1 MCSQLALIQWNYFQ
15 PEPSHSTLICSNKLQ
30 FQFYGTFQYHNVG
43 FTLSLEKSTKI
54 LNLRIFL
61 SGREKSPEMVQLA
74 SWPHNLYKRKTKHIY
89 CVCVNTHVHVFFFS
103 LSFFS
108 ATSSPLN
115 TTCLGL
121 WLWIDISMDFS
132 IAGCVK
138 GDRLFV
144 FPLEKNWN
152 RLFLSKVGRDLW
164 QRGPA
169 HLYRQVCCRLPQI
182 DHQLGSNS
190 FRCRFTMTLAVGCSA
205 DRPRQIDVQFSE
217 RRSWLHTTWGS

>member
-1 MCSQLALIQWNYFQ
+1 MGEISRDGTTSIMTTQSLQKK
-15 PEPSHSTLICSNKLQ
+15 NKTYL
-30 FQFYGTFQYHNVG
+30 
-43 FTLSLEKSTKI
+43 L
-54 LNLRIFL
+54 
-61 SGREKSPEMVQLA
+61 
-74 SWPHNLYKRKTKHIY
+74 
-89 CVCVNTHVHVFFFS
+89 CVCEYIRPCILFF
-103 LSFFS
+103 SFFS
-108 ATSSPLN
+108 ATSSPLK

-144 FPLEKNWN
+144 FPLKKNWN

-205 DRPRQIDVQFSE
+205 DRLRQIDVQFSE